1 MVGVGDKEVENRL
14 HFSNF
19 NNFVNV
25 FCAMARRNAKNSR
38 SKKSKKIWRAK
49 ASSSRA
55 GGNKISAPNNPSFGP
70 VSTIN
75 TAPVAIGNSMRGFEA
90 QVIHTSEGCR
100 VIGRDYAFTPFA
112 TGTVTGWI
120 LVGGMPLTPACMPS
134 TALRNLCQMYNKFK
148 FNTCLFHYITSS
160 STTTT
165 GDVVFQYNK
174 NPESSVPNWTS
185 NSFLP
190 YVLSDSLTVIGPQW
204 TNHTI
209 TVKPTGPWAS
219 TDYGMTAE
227 PRQYSQ
233 GDVFLYSKT
242 SSTESPGY
250 VIFDYDITFKE
261 LSVNPRAGLLPTI
274 KAQWTPVA
282 FGTFGNYTL
291 NTSLVIGTVTT
302 SYVGGTTIT
311 APTLS
316 SGEVYKFV
324 VDSTNSTYSATTAA
338 NFFTYQATNGSTAAT
353 TMTLADGY
361 TLYFSVTSTGT
372 VYFYANIEQAV
383 VSEGG
388 STSLT
393 AGVTANYASE
403 ILRGTCK
410 LIASCNPAF
419 HQVQY

>member
-1 MVGVGDKEVENRL
+1 LVGDKEVENRL
-14 HFSNF
+14 YISNYF
-19 NNFVNV
+19 NSTTLSNTMV
-25 FCAMARRNAKNSR
+25 RRNAK
-38 SKKSKKIWRAK
+38 KSKASQGKKATRARNSVRRT
-49 ASSSRA
+49 AGSRL
-55 GGNKISAPNNPSFGP
+55 STPSNPSFGA

-90 QVIHTSEGCR
+90 QVVHTAEGCR
-100 VIGRDYAFTPFA
+100 VIGRDFAFTPVA
-112 TGTVTGWI
+112 TGTVTGWS

-174 NPESSVPNWTS
+174 NPESSVPNWTG

-204 TNHTI
+204 TNHTL
-209 TVKPTGPWAS
+209 TVKPTGPWSS

-233 GDVFLYSKT
+233 GDIYLYSKT

-274 KAQWTPVA
+274 KAQWTPVS

-291 NTSLVIGTVTT
+291 NSSIVIGTSST
-302 SYVGGTTIT
+302 SYIGGTSIT

-316 SGEVYKFV
+316 AGEVYKFV
-324 VDSTNSTYSATTAA
+324 IDSTNSAYSATTAA
-338 NFFTYQATNGSTAAT
+338 NFFTYQASSGATAAT
-353 TMTLADGY
+353 TVALADGY
-361 TLYFSVTSTGT
+361 TIYFSVNATGT

-383 VSEGG
+383 VSEGP
-388 STSLT
+388 STALA
-393 AGVTANYASE
+393 AGVTANFASE